1 MSPRK
6 KKSKKVPNHEFSI
19 DASKLIPGKEK
30 AVGQLMQFLD
40 EQIQGSKTTKDGNMI
55 TVSIPT
61 TFSKTMLKLRVNKF
75 LYQSGLKSEYRLI
88 ALSKKDV
95 SGFQIYTR

>member
-6 KKSKKVPNHEFSI
+6 KKIQLTSFEI

-30 AVGQLMQFLD
+30 YVTQLMQFLD
-40 EQIQGSKTTKDGNMI
+40 EHIAGSESGKEGNII
-55 TVSIPT
+55 TVNVPPAVN
-61 TFSKTMLKLRVNKF
+61 KKMLKLRLNKF
-75 LYQSGLKSEYRLI
+75 LYQSGLKQEYRLI